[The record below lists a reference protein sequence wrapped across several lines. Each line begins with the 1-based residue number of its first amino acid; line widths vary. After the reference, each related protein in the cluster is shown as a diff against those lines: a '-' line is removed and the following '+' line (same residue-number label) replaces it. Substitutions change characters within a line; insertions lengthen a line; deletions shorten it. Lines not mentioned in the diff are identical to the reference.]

1 MQFSHIIF
9 IFVFIS
15 VIYGQNTQLCEKC
28 PVHFVIN
35 TLGNI
40 NQTSSVTSRCFT
52 IGQCQMTIMTTNE
65 HHIVYLKQNDTNQIV
80 FSSKTELLID
90 YNQNNS
96 SLIFS
101 SESNNQIIKRTEI
114 FINYCHNIK
123 TLRKRH
129 TKDQSTSDLDSSIII
144 TFNSSAFID
153 YHYQEFLDYPLRL
166 SVRFRTIGRIS
177 NGVLLSLTHRK
188 SSSLIT
194 PFIIIE
200 HSNGKVEITI
210 LQLDERKVLSTVTTI
225 QCGKNINN
233 DNWHW
238 LQFEIDQNGIFTIVV
253 DNDSRTSQIP
263 TYVVLSWN
271 INALLVGD
279 TRRLSSDIFQPFV
292 GYMSDLIFNDE
303 YLFQGL
309 TKPKQVRVSRYDY
322 DNQHIVVGYRIAFFN
337 FVTIDTP
344 KSYIAFSER
353 ENQNKNHGKLDIYF
367 LFRSYVP
374 DGIILYRYAQGL
386 NEYFAIG
393 LRAGILALFIDFG
406 FGKRQIVSDETTKLA
421 DGKWHEVRITR
432 IGTDKIELIV
442 DNRVNRSTL
451 SANGIR
457 NAVSLQPVLY
467 VGGIPNNNQINLTGS
482 GLNPHGFQGCL
493 ASFIVDGRLLDY
505 QRALVL
511 NGQVKMNVCSVF
523 SSTISSNVKTDLNK
537 LCYDF
542 TCVHSGIC
550 STNDNDGPRCDCLE
564 TAYIGERCDKLPNGF
579 YFGKHFTSG
588 SIEYVMTQTRQTEY
602 DTISFGLQT
611 LAMSA
616 QIFRLESDLNSYSL
630 EYEILRGRSYIK
642 LNMGEKQPDVYSS
655 IVHVTDGMY
664 HAIKIIRRLS
674 IIELYV
680 DGIRVKLE
688 GGNKYARQSEQQRSF
703 LAQRRLRIGSFK
715 NISQWNGIVAGLSFN
730 RQSIFDSLFKT
741 LVRSGDVEEV
751 QPDEHTGLFNL
762 VESTHYQT
770 FMSSSTM
777 ISTLSITNT
786 TYETTTVGQINS
798 TIDGP
803 IADNIYHQQ
812 SITQMNSI
820 SQIPHQTPF
829 EWIYKKLTYF
839 GVRGLLIGSI
849 LSICFLLFLL
859 FLILHLHCKTRH
871 SKKKISQKYNQTN
884 GSKTYS
890 QIKGYSL
897 SSPNSHPSKKRAQKL
912 LRFLHTK
919 QSKPTSF
926 RLASNGSMARLNSGD
941 SYHLISSIQENRKDK
956 KKNSSYKNSL
966 STSNDNNGCIYSTL
980 AQPIPPPST
989 SSSIY
994 HQVNR
999 LISNGNESSANPPQY
1014 HSSVVPHTAT
1024 LRSLKKD
1031 LDNSSAQTYSAVYSC
1046 DLAANLDVEE
1056 EFFSSHRSSLKRRSV
1071 SKAHPNSTEIQNQI
1085 LFLYVK
1091 NLVDC
1096 YALQPN
1102 HHQTILLATADE
1114 NRIQLSHV
1122 RSGIF
1127 HSQLPI
1133 SSVGACHNILFSYNG
1148 QYMIGLFY
1156 EVTSNV
1162 NPYGVKIWSTD
1173 DYSIRTNVHPIKCS
1187 IASTSRHSSILY
1199 MAGKQKYGRGIS
1211 LGLLDIDSC
1220 SLARELKSDPD
1231 TSIGDE
1237 IKRIILTKNELYALV
1252 ACTEFT
1258 STFTCFVVFK
1268 LETSATSAILNDD
1281 QSSLITGTMSNCTM
1295 ILTRFNCDPNF
1306 TFAMVDSN
1314 NNGDQYILTI
1324 LRTNEIII
1332 WQLND
1337 GEILYSYDFNHLLH
1351 NIDPNQIIDCQMN
1364 DNRLLIFTQQG
1375 FIYIWDITISI
1386 GQFLLTTTICD
1397 PLIHSIT
1404 WLDYRH
1410 FLSIDTDGQR
1420 IRTWNVK
1427 QKEPINESI
1436 SLQGTIQTLH
1446 VHSITNHFNNQK
1458 EYFITG
1464 LSANERSLVL
1474 FEYTQLNDD
1483 HIVAC

>member
-1 MQFSHIIF
+1 MQYSRIVF
-9 IFVFIS
+9 ILVFIS
-15 VIYGQNTQLCEKC
+15 VIYGQSTELCEKC
-28 PVHFVIN
+28 PFQFVIN
-35 TLGNI
+35 AVANT
-40 NQTSSVTSRCFT
+40 NQTTSVTSRCFT
-52 IGQCQMTIMTTNE
+52 IEQCQMTIITTNE
-65 HHIVYLKQNDTNQIV
+65 HHSIYFVPNDIDQIV

-96 SLIFS
+96 LVTFS
-101 SESNNQIIKRTEI
+101 SKSNQQIIDRRQI
-114 FINYCHNIK
+114 SVNHCHNVK
-123 TLRKRH
+123 TKTKRRV
-129 TKDQSTSDLDSSIII
+129 KDSSSSDVDSSIIV

-166 SVRFRTIGRIS
+166 SVRFRTLGRIS

-188 SSSLIT
+188 SPSLII

-200 HSNGKVEITI
+200 HSNGKIEITI
-210 LQLDERKVLSTVTTI
+210 LQLDERKVLSTVTAI

-238 LQFEIDQNGIFTIVV
+238 LQFEIDQSGIFTVVV

-263 TYVVLSWN
+263 TYVVSSWN

-292 GYMSDLIFNDE
+292 GYMSDLMFNDE
-303 YLFQGL
+303 YLFQSL
-309 TKPKQVRVSRYDY
+309 SKPKQARVTRYDY
-322 DNQHIVVGYRIAFFN
+322 DSQHTVVGYRIAFFN

-406 FGKRQIVSDETTKLA
+406 FGKRQIVSDESTKLA

-432 IGTDKIELIV
+432 IGTDKIELVV

-493 ASFIVDGRLLDY
+493 ASFVVDGRLLDY

-511 NGQVKMNVCSVF
+511 NGQVKMNVCS
-523 SSTISSNVKTDLNK
+523 DLNK

-564 TAYIGERCDKLPNGF
+564 TSYIGERCDKIPNGF
-579 YFGKHFTSG
+579 YFGKHYASG
-588 SIEYVMTQTRQTEY
+588 SIEYVMPQTRQTEY
-602 DTISFGLQT
+602 DTITFGLQT
-611 LAMSA
+611 LALSA
-616 QIFRLESDLNSYSL
+616 QIFRLESDLDSYNL

-642 LNMGEKQPDVYSS
+642 LNMGEKQPDVYSC

-664 HAIKIIRRLS
+664 HAIKVIRKLS
-674 IIELYV
+674 TIELYV
-680 DGIRVKLE
+680 DGIRVKLD
-688 GGNKYARQSEQQRSF
+688 GGNKYTRQSDQQRSF

-715 NISQWNGIVAGLSFN
+715 NISIWNGIIAGLSFN
-730 RQSIFDSLFKT
+730 RQSVFDSLSNT
-741 LVRSGDVEEV
+741 LIRTGDVEEV
-751 QPDEHTGLFNL
+751 QPDDHTGLFNL
-762 VESTHYQT
+762 VESTHYAT
-770 FMSSSTM
+770 PIISSTVL
-777 ISTLSITNT
+777 STSSIMNN
-786 TYETTTVGQINS
+786 TYETTILDQ
-798 TIDGP
+798 TISHTTDIP
-803 IADNIYHQQ
+803 MADNIFHQPAA
-812 SITQMNSI
+812 TQVNKI
-820 SQIPHQTPF
+820 SQLPHQTPF

-839 GVRGLLIGSI
+839 GIRGLLIGSI

-859 FLILHLHCKTRH
+859 FLILHIHCKTRQ
-871 SKKKISQKYNQTN
+871 SKKKLSHKYNQTN

-890 QIKGYSL
+890 QIKGYSMA
-897 SSPNSHPSKKRAQKL
+897 SPDAYQSKKRAQKL
-912 LRFLHTK
+912 LRFLHAK
-919 QSKPTSF
+919 QSKPAPF
-926 RLASNGSMARLNSGD
+926 RLASNGSMSRLNSGD

-956 KKNSSYKNSL
+956 KKNSSYKNAI
-966 STSNDNNGCIYSTL
+966 STANDNDGCIYSTL

-999 LISNGNESSANPPQY
+999 LMSNPSEPSTTLTQY
-1014 HSSVVPHTAT
+1014 HSPVVPHTAT
-1024 LRSLKKD
+1024 LRSLKKE

-1046 DLAANLDVEE
+1046 DLAANLDVED
-1056 EFFSSHRSSLKRRSV
+1056 EFFASHRSSLKRRSL
-1071 SKAHPNSTEIQNQI
+1071 SKIHPNSTEIQNQI

-1096 YALQPN
+1096 YGIQPN

-1148 QYMIGLFY
+1148 QYLIGLFY

-1187 IASTSRHSSILY
+1187 IASASRHSPILY

-1268 LETSATSAILNDD
+1268 LEATPTPSVLSDD

-1306 TFAMVDSN
+1306 TFSMVDSN

-1337 GEILYSYDFNHLLH
+1337 GEILYSYDFNYLL
-1351 NIDPNQIIDCQMN
+1351 NDTNTNQIVDCQMN
-1364 DNRLLIFTQQG
+1364 DNRLLVFTQQG
-1375 FIYIWDITISI
+1375 FIYIWDVTIPI
-1386 GQFLLTTTICD
+1386 GQFLLIATICD
-1397 PLIHSIT
+1397 PLIHSVT

-1420 IRTWNVK
+1420 IRTWSVK
-1427 QKEPINESI
+1427 QKEVINESI
-1436 SLQGTIQTLH
+1436 SLQGTIQSLH
-1446 VHSITNHFNNQK
+1446 VHSVTNHFNNQK

-1464 LSANERSLVL
+1464 VSANERSLVL

-1483 HIVAC
+1483 ISKHIVAC